1 MYLVHFIPDQMID
14 DEQTVSVQI
23 MLYFT
28 LSCTLV
34 VKLQKN
40 KLTGT

>member
-14 DEQTVSVQI
+14 DEQI

-28 LSCTLV
+28 LYCTLV